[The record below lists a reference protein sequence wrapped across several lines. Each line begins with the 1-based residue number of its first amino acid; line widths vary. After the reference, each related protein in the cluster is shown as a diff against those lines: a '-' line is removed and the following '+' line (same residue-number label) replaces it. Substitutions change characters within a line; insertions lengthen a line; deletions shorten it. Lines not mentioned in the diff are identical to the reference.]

1 MKKLLFFAAVL
12 LLVLAVQTPGSA
24 KAPRPRDTEVPPL
37 TGKINLVWQHADEPA
52 VDLSRLD
59 KVQGLNVVSPCWY
72 VIDNEYGQVAD
83 HSVEGYVQRAHARGY
98 RVWPL
103 ITNGFNPDRTRRVLN
118 DVNAQHHV
126 IDQLLEQAQ
135 KHRFDGINLDF
146 ENIYEADRD
155 KLTDFVRR
163 IRHKANE
170 AGLTLS
176 MDVTVPGGSPNWS
189 LCYDRKALARHLDYV
204 MLMAYDQYP
213 RGSRTPGPTASYNW
227 DADRLAATLEEVP
240 ARKLVLGIPFYMRL
254 WQYDAATDRWR
265 AETLTMPQAEK
276 RRAEKGILPTWQS
289 DWLPDMQMFRCSYE
303 ENGTKYM
310 FWLEN
315 TASLYL
321 KMRLVNQYD
330 LAGCAAWRFGF
341 ETPDVWPMLQ
351 DRLENG
357 GKGFRTQAA
366 R

>member
-1 MKKLLFFAAVL
+1 
-12 LLVLAVQTPGSA
+12 
-24 KAPRPRDTEVPPL
+24 
-37 TGKINLVWQHADEPA
+37 
-52 VDLSRLD
+52 
-59 KVQGLNVVSPCWY
+59 
-72 VIDNEYGQVAD
+72 
-83 HSVEGYVQRAHARGY
+83 
-98 RVWPL
+98 
-103 ITNGFNPDRTRRVLN
+103 
-118 DVNAQHHV
+118 
-126 IDQLLEQAQ
+126 
-135 KHRFDGINLDF
+135 
-146 ENIYEADRD
+146 
-155 KLTDFVRR
+155 
-163 IRHKANE
+163 
-170 AGLTLS
+170 
-176 MDVTVPGGSPNWS
+176 
-189 LCYDRKALARHLDYV
+189 
-204 MLMAYDQYP
+204 
-213 RGSRTPGPTASYNW
+213 
-227 DADRLAATLEEVP
+227 
-240 ARKLVLGIPFYMRL
+240 MRL